1 MLTPTPPGPP
11 PPDNRPRLPVA
22 RPTLPR
28 TETLVPYLR
37 QIDESRIYS
46 NHGPLVAQLEARMA
60 ARLGL
65 GRTGVISCSTG
76 TMALVAAIRAARG
89 LSRSRGGLC
98 LLPAYTFVATA
109 GAALSCGYDCH
120 LVDIDPASWAM
131 EPAALRRH
139 PRLAEVGLVLPVAP
153 YGRGIDLQGWQD
165 FQDETGIAVVID
177 AAACLDGLMAPG
189 RDLPRSIPLAVSL
202 HATKS
207 FGCGEGGLVLS
218 RDTLLLQEAYK
229 GLNNGFYLSRE
240 AQVVGLNGKM
250 SEYAAAVALAELD
263 GFAQKRAQWERVAA
277 SYARAGAEAG
287 VRLWTAPEVSACYA
301 LIEARDAGQAAAM
314 AGRLHAAGID
324 FRAWYGAGLPAH
336 PAYAGL
342 SRDALPVSADVA
354 ARLIGLPCFTDLAEA
369 DIARVV
375 AVLAA

>member
-1 MLTPTPPGPP
+1 MLTPIPPGPP
-11 PPDNRPRLPVA
+11 PPDDRPRLPVA

-46 NHGPLVAQLEARMA
+46 NHGPLVAQLEARTA

-65 GRTGVISCSTG
+65 GQNDVISCSTG
-76 TMALVAAIRAARG
+76 TMALVAAIRAARS
-89 LSRSRGGLC
+89 LSGPRGRLC

-177 AAACLDGLMAPG
+177 AAACLDRLMASG
-189 RDLPRSIPLAVSL
+189 MDLPRSIPLAVSL

-229 GLNNGFYLSRE
+229 VLNNGFYLSRE

-263 GFAQKRAQWERVAA
+263 GFAQKGAQWERVAA
-277 SYARAGAEAG
+277 AYVRAGTAAAG
-287 VRLWTAPEVSACYA
+287 TLWTAPGISACYA
-301 LIEARDAGQAAAM
+301 LFEARDAAQAAAV
-314 AGRLHAAGID
+314 AVRLRDAGID
-324 FRAWYGAGLPAH
+324 FRNWYGAGLSAH

-342 SRDALPVSADVA
+342 SQDPLPISADVA

-369 DIARVV
+369 DIDRVV
-375 AVLAA
+375 AVLAR